1 MKIGKLKTIIT
12 FLTAVLLLMN
22 TGYAQEIDYQ
32 RMERDIKIQ
41 EDILK
46 NLVTDRVVKE
56 FYSEEYFKGFYLD
69 NYGVVF
75 MVPLTSYS
83 ISGERAQSAKE
94 RHEEMKNNFIEFFSS
109 YADVIGQV
117 KPGDTISIIATPS
130 SRLSTSVYFVQ
141 SVDAVQAF
149 TDKSRQEFK
158 VTPFIMSVKKSDI
171 ARYRTGSLNDAQ
183 FKNVV
188 DYTEIGNESKEYV
201 SENFMKDIKILRGVL
216 QVSVNDNFS
225 SGISSS
231 GFQGTY
237 IKDYGV
243 FFTVNGGGSVA
254 VPVPMI
260 VEGQNLGYV
269 FDTRKAD
276 DQVFIAGNTPVTV
289 IELQEALHEE
299 DERLALTYEDYGRY
313 GFKGSN
319 EKLLMTIIDSI
330 TDALANYGHTLK
342 EMKPDEMISVLYT
355 SRGERMSRRAN
366 KNLMMTVAYRDI
378 LAYSRGSIDLDEF
391 KSKVMARTY

>member
-1 MKIGKLKTIIT
+1 MKIRKFKTTVIM
-12 FLTAVLLLMN
+12 FAVVLLSIN
-22 TGYAQEIDYQ
+22 TGYSQRIDYQ

-46 NLVTDRVVKE
+46 NLISDRVVKE
-56 FYSEEYFKGFYLD
+56 FYSEEYFKGVYLD
-69 NYGVVF
+69 NFGVVF
-75 MVPLTSYS
+75 MVPLSSYS
-83 ISGERAQSAKE
+83 STGERAETAKD
-94 RHEEMKNNFIEFFSS
+94 RHEEMKDNFVEFFSS

-117 KPGDTISIIATPS
+117 KPTDSISIIATPS
-130 SRLSTSVYFVQ
+130 SRFSTSVYFVDRA
-141 SVDAVQAF
+141 DAMQAF
-149 TDKSRQEFK
+149 TNKDRLQFNVS
-158 VTPFIMSVKKSDI
+158 PFIMSVKKSDI

-188 DYTEIGNESKEYV
+188 EYSEIG
-201 SENFMKDIKILRGVL
+201 SENKNYISEDFIKDIKILRGVL
-216 QVSVNDNFS
+216 EVSVNDNFS
-225 SGISSS
+225 SGISQS

-260 VEGQNLGYV
+260 VDGQTGGFV
-269 FDTRKAD
+269 FDTRKSD
-276 DQVFIAGNTPVTV
+276 VTEFTPGNAPVTV
-289 IELQEALHEE
+289 IELQNALNEE
-299 DERLALTYEDYGRY
+299 DERLALTYREYGSY

-319 EKLLMTIIDSI
+319 EKLLSAIIDSI

-342 EMKPDEMISVLYT
+342 EMKPDEKISVLYT

-366 KNLMMTVAYRDI
+366 KNLMLTVAYRDI
-378 LAYSRGSIDLDEF
+378 LAYTRGSIDFNAF
-391 KSKVMARTY
+391 KGKVLARTY